1 MRLEALLSVGVV
13 LAQQPEK
20 SQPDRLVTYEGCS
33 ENTHLVWC
41 GCRCVHVILVDLRA
55 GYIAQQREAAW
66 ATTLIAGLVALVAFP
81 VWGFFDA
88 VVLPGRAE
96 AFLGV
101 RFGFEAAIAVAWL
114 ALRWRR
120 IGGRWPEQTAF
131 VVVALPELAISWM
144 IPRSGDRL
152 EPYLLG
158 LSLAIYASAFLIVWR
173 WQLTALLVAFTSVTT
188 AAFCVTA
195 PQPLAAYQVA
205 TIVFYLATAGTL
217 AIAAQVYRQRTGWQR
232 FVAEAAL
239 EDERERNARL
249 VDELDRLSRE
259 DPLTAVGNR
268 RAWEERI
275 LSELLR
281 VKRHGGTLSVIL
293 CDLDSFKSVNDT
305 LGHAAGDRVLRAAAA
320 LLTGRARV
328 TDLVVRLGGDE
339 FCVLCPDTGL
349 PAAQAL
355 ALEIAHLAR
364 TTAWPDGVQLTF
376 SVGVAEARPGDVNPD
391 EILHRADLA
400 LYDAKSTRDT
410 VRIA

>member
-1 MRLEALLSVGVV
+1 M
-13 LAQQPEK
+13 
-20 SQPDRLVTYEGCS
+20 
-33 ENTHLVWC
+33 
-41 GCRCVHVILVDLRA
+41 ILVDLRA

-81 VWGFFDA
+81 VWGFFDT

-158 LSLAIYASAFLIVWR
+158 LSLAIYASVFLIVWR

-355 ALEIAHLAR
+355 ALKIAHLAR

-376 SVGVAEARPGDVNPD
+376 SVGVAEARPSDVNPD